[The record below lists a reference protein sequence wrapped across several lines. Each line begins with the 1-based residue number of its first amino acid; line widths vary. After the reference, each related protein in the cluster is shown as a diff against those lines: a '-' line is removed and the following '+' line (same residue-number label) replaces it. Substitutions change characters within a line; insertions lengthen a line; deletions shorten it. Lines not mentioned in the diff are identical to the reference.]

1 MTDQPVVQISRLL
14 DERGL
19 SSFQI
24 KLIVWSFFIVLIDGY
39 DIAAIAFAA
48 PHLVQ
53 SWGVAPGAL
62 GPVFSASLLG
72 ILFGSALFG
81 WVGDRFGRKAALV
94 SSNIVFGVFTWAAA
108 YSTNL
113 DQMFWLRLLAG
124 LGIGG
129 VIPNVV
135 AINAESAP
143 RQLRATL
150 AIIAVG
156 CVPIGG
162 AIPGIVTAVLVPKY
176 GWPILFMIGGIAPIV
191 IAVAAMFGL
200 PESIKFMAIRES
212 QRGKMEQLIAAIRP
226 DFKVPPNARFVIEGE
241 TQFPGFNPTYLF
253 RDGLALITPLLWLLF
268 AIAWNSGW
276 PAASQLDPHAA
287 HRGPTPPDDGG
298 SRRHHVAGRR
308 HSGGAGAVLV
318 APTAP
323 FSRHSDH
330 IRDRRPDG
338 RLDRL
343 CRIDLQDRIAGRNI
357 LRRLLRPGHSIR
369 PQRGRCADLPDVAAR
384 QRIGMAVGAGT
395 GWLDRRAAGGS
406 LVRRSSGPESLHV
419 VGASLRRRRH
429 HLLRDSS
436 SEYDAFGRAPGFAR
450 GAIGWAAH
458 TKGGRLKENRSGWPP
473 VVLRQRLRTARTR
486 AKPGSPSRR
495 TVGWSA

>member
-62 GPVFSASLLG
+62 GPVFSASLVG

-241 TQFPGFNPTYLF
+241 TQFPDFNPTYLF

-268 AIAWNSGW
+268 ALNLMGYFFLLSWTPTLLTAAQLPPTTAALAGTMLQVGGTVGALVLCWWLQRHRFLAIAIMFVIAVPLVGSIGFAGLTSKTALLAATFFAGFCVLGIQSGLNVAGALIYPTSLRANGSGW
-276 PAASQLDPHAA
+276 QLGLG
-287 HRGPTPPDDGG
+287 RVGSIVGP
-298 SRRHHVAGRR
+298 
-308 HSGGAGAVLV
+308 L
-318 APTAP
+318 
-323 FSRHSDH
+323 
-330 IRDRRPDG
+330 
-338 RLDRL
+338 
-343 CRIDLQDRIAGRNI
+343 
-357 LRRLLRPGHSIR
+357 
-369 PQRGRCADLPDVAAR
+369 
-384 QRIGMAVGAGT
+384 VGALFVGLPVQNLYM
-395 GWLDRRAAGGS
+395 WSAL
-406 LVRRSSGPESLHV
+406 PFV
-419 VGASLRRRRH
+419 VGAIICYAIHRLNTTRLAARPDLR
-429 HLLRDSS
+429 
-436 SEYDAFGRAPGFAR
+436 
-450 GAIGWAAH
+450 AA
-458 TKGGRLKENRSGWPP
+458 
-473 VVLRQRLRTARTR
+473 Q
-486 AKPGSPSRR
+486 
-495 TVGWSA
+495 